1 MNAKQ
6 KFLMSLVAIAAVSI
20 VMYTT
25 ASADSTLE
33 TRPARVAVATMPTQ
47 VIVASHTAP
56 AVASA
61 DSQETVPIEVAYL
74 GYN

>member
-6 KFLMSLVAIAAVSI
+6 KFLMSLVAIAAVSV

-33 TRPARVAVATMPTQ
+33 TRPAQVAVATMPTQ
-47 VIVASHTAP
+47 VIVASYTAP

>member
-6 KFLMSLVAIAAVSI
+6 KFLTSFVAIAAVSV

-33 TRPARVAVATMPTQ
+33 TRPSQVAVATMPTQ

-56 AVASA
+56 AVAST